1 MKKSG
6 FTIINFIILGIG
18 ILFIAACRRDDF
30 IHSLVF
36 FSGICFIIPGVVNI
50 FSLIRSSKKSNIEG
64 DDTNERPRQ
73 STWSRFTNWS
83 VSTAAVVL
91 GAMMCFTPETFRTPL
106 IYIFALS
113 IFFGGLYHTY
123 MMLRG
128 LRPAKVDAWT
138 YAFPAA
144 ITIIAC
150 ILFFIPSLRQPDN
163 QTTVILL
170 TGIAMILFAI
180 ASFFE
185 SLAIRAYNRYL
196 ASQPTLPD
204 ATSAPT
210 EATSTANPYTT
221 HPSDPQLPN

>member
-6 FTIINFIILGIG
+6 FTLINLIILGIG

-36 FSGICFIIPGVVNI
+36 FTGIAFIIPGVVNV
-50 FSLIRSSKKSNIEG
+50 FSLIRASKKTADEA
-64 DDTNERPRQ
+64 DTDRPRP
-73 STWSRFTNWS
+73 SAWSRFTNWT

-128 LRPAKVDAWT
+128 LRPAKVEAWT

-144 ITIIAC
+144 IIIIAC
-150 ILFFIPSLRQPDN
+150 ILFFLKSLRTPDK
-163 QTTVILL
+163 QSTVILL
-170 TGIAMILFAI
+170 TGISMILFAT

-196 ASQPTLPD
+196 ASQPTI
-204 ATSAPT
+204 PT
-210 EATSTANPYTT
+210 DTNPTDTA
-221 HPSDPQLPN
+221 QLPE